1 MNILGR
7 CFMPLVELENYDAV
21 AVLRLANGVTNA
33 IGPAVV
39 DDLEVAF
46 KEIKDCYKGMVLT
59 GGKKFFSI
67 GLSLPE
73 LLTMNRNEMGVFWSR
88 FEEVVLELYS
98 LPMPTVC
105 AIAGHAPAAGTI
117 LALACDFRFIATGR
131 NLLGLNEI
139 KLGLPVP
146 YLADRMLRKI
156 VCDRAAKI
164 AEYEGELMM
173 PEEAKNIGLVD
184 EILPTE
190 EVEKKAIEKIAE
202 IPSQNFFGIKVMKQC
217 RGAELRTQF
226 LSERASIN
234 EAFMDCWFHP
244 SVQSLLREASKTFWQ
259 QKMQEGKNMISKDR

>member
-1 MNILGR
+1 
-7 CFMPLVELENYDAV
+7 MPQVTLENHNAV

-39 DDLEVAF
+39 EELEVAF

-59 GGKKFFSI
+59 GGNKFFSI

-73 LLTMNRNEMGVFWSR
+73 LLTMGRNEMAAFWSR
-88 FEEVVLELYS
+88 FEDIVLQLYS

-117 LALACDFRFIATGR
+117 LALTCDFRFIAAGR
-131 NLLGLNEI
+131 YLIGLNEI

-156 VCDRAAKI
+156 VSDRAAK
-164 AEYEGELMM
+164 AVEYEGELMM
-173 PEEAKNIGLVD
+173 PEEAKIIGLVD
-184 EILPTE
+184 EVLPNE

-202 IPSQNFFGIKVMKQC
+202 IPSQNLFGIKVMKQC

-226 LSERASIN
+226 LSERGSIN

-244 SVQSLLREASKTFWQ
+244 SVQSLLKEASKTFWL
-259 QKMQEGKNMISKDR
+259 QKMPEDKNS